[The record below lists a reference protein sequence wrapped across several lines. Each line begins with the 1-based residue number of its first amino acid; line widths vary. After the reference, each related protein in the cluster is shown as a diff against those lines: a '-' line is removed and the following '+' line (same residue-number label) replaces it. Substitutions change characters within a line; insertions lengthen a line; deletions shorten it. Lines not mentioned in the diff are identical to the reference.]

1 MKSLI
6 KRRRFGKT
14 GLYVSELSFGAMNL
28 RKLDTSEEAY
38 KILNY
43 VLDQGINLID
53 TARAYN
59 GENSSG
65 EMIESE
71 VLVGTAIRNR
81 KDLDEPIVIVTKGH
95 GYTLEEL
102 DNNLSTSRSKLG
114 IEGNHN
120 LRIGNNDVK
129 LVYFFH
135 GINKER
141 WETMKN
147 SGVLEKAKELKETG
161 LINYIG
167 FSSHYGDG
175 KEIKEAVD
183 TGIFDVVELPY
194 NVFNRSLGEDGEIDL
209 LEYIHKKEIG
219 IINMK
224 AFNGNGMP
232 ALYNMLKEYMTID
245 YDVMLNFC
253 LSNNNTSSVDAGAMY
268 VEQFEQ
274 DIKTALDDR
283 LTEEEK
289 TIYKQE
295 ADKIAPNLN
304 NICRE
309 CMHCLEKFEC
319 TQGIHFPTVLSI
331 HGRYEVAEK
340 LGKDTSPMV
349 EQYEKLALDAENCI
363 ECGLCVP
370 WCEYKI
376 NIPEMMKK
384 AHDELKNK

>member
-14 GLYVSELSFGAMNL
+14 GLRVSELSFGAMNL
-28 RKLDTSEEAY
+28 RRLDTTEEAY
-38 KILNY
+38 KTLNY

-59 GENSSG
+59 GENGSG
-65 EMIESE
+65 EMVESE
-71 VLVGTAIRNR
+71 MLVGNAIRR
-81 KDLDEPIVIVTKGH
+81 RTDLDEPIVIVTKGH

-102 DNNLSTSRSKLG
+102 DNNLTTSRSKLG
-114 IEGNHN
+114 IEGYHN
-120 LRIGNNDVK
+120 LKIGNNNIK

-135 GINKER
+135 GINKDR
-141 WETMKN
+141 WQIMKN
-147 SGVLEKAKELKETG
+147 SGVLEKAKELKEQG

-175 KEIKEAVD
+175 NEIKEAID

-194 NVFNRSLGEDGEIDL
+194 NVFNRSLGEDGTLDL
-209 LEYIHKKEIG
+209 LDYIHKKDVG

-253 LSNNNTSSVDAGAMY
+253 LSNNNISCVDAGAMY

-274 DIKTALDDR
+274 DIKVALGNR
-283 LTEEEK
+283 MTEEERDA
-289 TIYKQE
+289 YKEE
-295 ADKIAPNLN
+295 ANKIAPHLN
-304 NICRE
+304 HVCRE

-319 TQGIHFPTVLSI
+319 TQGIHFPSVLAL
-331 HGRYEVAEK
+331 HARYEVAQK
-340 LGKDTSPMV
+340 LGKDTSQMI
-349 EQYEKLALDAENCI
+349 EQYSNLSLDAEACI

-370 WCEYKI
+370 WCEYKL

-384 AHDELKNK
+384 AHEELKNK

>member
-6 KRRRFGKT
+6 KRRKFGNT

-28 RKLDTSEEAY
+28 RNLDSSEEAY

-59 GENSSG
+59 GQNSSG

-71 VLVGTAIRNR
+71 VLVGNAIRNR
-81 KDLDEPIVIVTKGH
+81 TDLDEPIVVVTKGH

-120 LRIGNNDVK
+120 LKIGNNDIK

-135 GINKER
+135 GINKDR
-141 WETMKN
+141 WTTMKS
-147 SGVLEKAKELKETG
+147 SGVLEKARELKEQG

-167 FSSHYGDG
+167 FSSHYGD
-175 KEIKEAVD
+175 KNEIKEAID

-194 NVFNRSLGEDGEIDL
+194 NIFNRSLGEDGDMDL
-209 LEYIHKKEIG
+209 LEYIHKKDVG

-245 YDVMLNFC
+245 YHVMLNFC
-253 LSNNNTSSVDAGAMY
+253 LSNEHISCVDAGAKY

-274 DIKTALDDR
+274 DIKTALGSR
-283 LTEEEK
+283 MSEEERSA
-289 TIYKQE
+289 YKAE

-304 NICRE
+304 SICRE

-319 TQGIHFPTVLSI
+319 TQGIHFPSVLSL
-331 HGRYEVAEK
+331 HAKYEIAQK
-340 LGKDTSPMV
+340 LGKDTSQMI
-349 EQYEKLALDAENCI
+349 EQYGNLELDAEACI

-370 WCEYKI
+370 WCEYKL
-376 NIPEMMKK
+376 NIPERMKK
-384 AHDELKNK
+384 AHRELTDN

>member
-65 EMIESE
+65 EIVESE
-71 VLVGTAIRNR
+71 VLVGNAIRNR
-81 KDLDEPIVIVTKGH
+81 KDLDEPIIIVTKGH

-120 LRIGNNDVK
+120 LKIGNNDIK

-232 ALYNMLKEYMTID
+232 ALYNMLKEYMTIN

-253 LSNNNTSSVDAGAMY
+253 LSNNNISSVDAGAMY
-268 VEQFEQ
+268 PEQFEQ
-274 DIKTALDDR
+274 DIKTALGDR

-289 TIYKQE
+289 TMYKQE

-370 WCEYKI
+370 WCEYKL